1 MPFLSIK
8 AAAAAQREQ
17 ASDKLRQEGE
27 KNSST
32 RPAGGGEEV
41 AEARRSDSR
50 PVMWRRRRRGG
61 GDTGEGEGVGRARRR
76 WRASALAERRWQLQ
90 REGGGGDTQVPL
102 PHARVQETVAASYDN
117 LVAAAH
123 GFLAREGHINF
134 SVSAAFP
141 ASPHQLRSK
150 CNKKLV
156 FQIKFQKKKWRYQ
169 VSYSNT
175 RQSSREN
182 DAKDQVTLTGTSEAP
197 SGRSAQEDNSEQTGL
212 FASLQSAD
220 ANPHDIYS
228 SLVREGLFDT
238 GDEILSMDTGE
249 SADTPI
255 SGLASGLANLGT
267 ADPAERGYSI
277 NETTNEEGYL
287 IEGDDPSPSNK
298 DEQDDQTD
306 AHGESTPEAQS
317 HKMAA
322 PSSPAAAHLRHRA
335 PPPRFSPSSPS
346 ADSILAAFVTCCRR
360 RRRHAQQWDGGEEA
374 SQGTILPRS
383 GRRPAGA
390 PRRRRLGPVVV
401 VLILVVGALFLNL
414 GPTGSSSFTMPW
426 IRMEFNEPVHVAVAA
441 PPPPLTQM
449 QAGVNT
455 SGEDL
460 RPTTSASALTARSS
474 CSTSSRR
481 RASPPGSTPDPSPS
495 AARVSNLSHSSPR
508 KLGRT
513 LGPVAVSCGSC
524 EFFRSSWVGLMASWM
539 CRAADQARSLASL
552 VASINSPR
560 RRRPSLCWSWHH

>member
-61 GDTGEGEGVGRARRR
+61 GDTGEGEGVG
-76 WRASALAERRWQLQ
+76 
-90 REGGGGDTQVPL
+90 
-102 PHARVQETVAASYDN
+102 
-117 LVAAAH
+117 
-123 GFLAREGHINF
+123 
-134 SVSAAFP
+134 
-141 ASPHQLRSK
+141 K

-322 PSSPAAAHLRHRA
+322 PSPPAAAHLRHRA

-374 SQGTILPRS
+374 SQGAILPRS

-495 AARVSNLSHSSPR
+495 AARVIFMSSYWLHLWSTMLPQEEQDTMR
-508 KLGRT
+508 NGAT
-513 LGPVAVSCGSC
+513 LLESVAKGLL
-524 EFFRSSWVGLMASWM
+524 FHYGWRSFIRIAS
-539 CRAADQARSLASL
+539 
-552 VASINSPR
+552 
-560 RRRPSLCWSWHH
+560 

>member
-1 MPFLSIK
+1 MTVVRPR
-8 AAAAAQREQ
+8 REPRSG
-17 ASDKLRQEGE
+17 ATG
-27 KNSST
+27 T
-32 RPAGGGEEV
+32 GVGEE
-41 AEARRSDSR
+41 EGKS
-50 PVMWRRRRRGG
+50 
-61 GDTGEGEGVGRARRR
+61 GEL
-76 WRASALAERRWQLQ
+76 AL
-90 REGGGGDTQVPL
+90 
-102 PHARVQETVAASYDN
+102 
-117 LVAAAH
+117 
-123 GFLAREGHINF
+123 
-134 SVSAAFP
+134 
-141 ASPHQLRSK
+141 
-150 CNKKLV
+150 
-156 FQIKFQKKKWRYQ
+156 
-169 VSYSNT
+169 
-175 RQSSREN
+175 
-182 DAKDQVTLTGTSEAP
+182 DQVTLTGTSEAP

-322 PSSPAAAHLRHRA
+322 PSPPAAAHLRHRA

-374 SQGTILPRS
+374 SQGAILPRS

-495 AARVSNLSHSSPR
+495 AARAIR
-508 KLGRT
+508 WEREYEFDIFGIGRSRWQ
-513 LGPVAVSCGSC
+513 GFIG
-524 EFFRSSWVGLMASWM
+524 R
-539 CRAADQARSLASL
+539 D
-552 VASINSPR
+552 I
-560 RRRPSLCWSWHH
+560 